1 MTDPVTL
8 AATVWIFFQL
18 FLIFTLAVLLFLA
31 VVVCWEPVTRQF
43 ARWFRR

>member
-1 MTDPVTL
+1 MVDPVTL
-8 AATVWIFFQL
+8 AASVYIFFQL